1 MPQTI
6 VSTKNAPGAIG
17 PYSQGIVTP
26 QGFVFT
32 SGQIPIDPSSGAVVT
47 GDIKVQTARVM
58 ENLKAVL
65 AASGSSME
73 RVVKTTVFLADMG
86 EFAAMNEVY
95 GGYFKSDPPA
105 RSTVQVSRLPK
116 DVRIEIE
123 AIGLVAEP

>member
-6 VSTKNAPGAIG
+6 VSTKSAPGAIG

>member
-17 PYSQGIVTP
+17 PYSQGVVTP

-32 SGQIPIDPSSGAVVT
+32 SGQIPIDPSTGNIVA

-58 ENLKAVL
+58 ENLQAIL
-65 AASGSSME
+65 AASGSSLE
-73 RVVKTTVFLADMG
+73 RVVKTTVFLTDMA

-95 GGYFKSDPPA
+95 GGYFRSNPPA

-123 AIGLVAEP
+123 AIGLVAAR